1 MVTGTSPWRRALLEV
16 ADFIEKT
23 ARKGKTLAQ
32 PKCITSRVR
41 QPSNVEGSMINQ
53 VREREH
59 DTKLEAYIERRKRLW
74 AQIINDNPFYS
85 ETQIVA
91 RMEQFGV

>member
-1 MVTGTSPWRRALLEV
+1 
-16 ADFIEKT
+16 
-23 ARKGKTLAQ
+23 
-32 PKCITSRVR
+32 
-41 QPSNVEGSMINQ
+41 MINQ
-53 VREREH
+53 VRRRKP

-85 ETQIVA
+85 EAQIVA